1 MADFLYRW
9 PSFISSIND
18 QFLVKMTQYRWAQL
32 HSSALAQSSNQNDGN
47 KNVVV
52 VCGILNYEDYV
63 GYHNAKVVCL
73 RKK

>member
-18 QFLVKMTQYRWAQL
+18 PISGKDDPVQM
-32 HSSALAQSSNQNDGN
+32 SSIAFICTSSVNQNDGN
-47 KNVVV
+47 KNIVV
-52 VCGILNYEDYV
+52 VCGMLNYEDYV